1 MSRNTSR
8 AEQASVFVCL
18 FLKVYSRRPSK
29 YEAFVD
35 DKTEWISDRFFTQQ
49 RLAGVNPMSLRRVT
63 LEAGKHSFKHCIPDR
78 TFTVASFSSFRK
90 ILTIVELLFNFRVEV
105 NQYNL
110 KRRNGLDGVAKRW
123 LFAGSCIFARCKTK

>member
-8 AEQASVFVCL
+8 TEQASVFL

-63 LEAGKHSFKHCIPDR
+63 LKAGKHSFKHCIPDR
-78 TFTVASFSSFRK
+78 TVASFSSFRT
-90 ILTIVELLFNFRVEV
+90 ILTIVELLFNFPVVV

-110 KRRNGLDGVAKRW
+110 KIRNGLDGEAKRW